1 MAIQHRLVEYT
12 DGDTLLE
19 GYLAYDD
26 TVSGS
31 RPCIIIAHT
40 WAGRSEFECK
50 QADKLARLGYVGFA
64 LDMYGKG
71 VLGNGPEEN
80 EVLMTPFMED
90 RPALQ
95 QRMAA
100 ALATAGQQP
109 EVDAA
114 KMASMGYCFGGLCS
128 LDLARTSSSILGA
141 VSFHGLFL
149 APGNTEGNKVS
160 AKVLCLHGNDDP
172 MVPVDSVI
180 GLEKELTEA
189 GADWQIHAYGNTLH
203 AFTNTDAASPEMG
216 MAYSATA
223 DRRSWTSLVNFLEE
237 VFE

>member
-1 MAIQHRLVEYT
+1 MAIQHRLVEYK

-26 TVSGS
+26 AISGP
-31 RPCIIIAHT
+31 RPCVIIAHT
-40 WAGRSEFECK
+40 WAGRSDFECQ
-50 QADKLARLGYVGFA
+50 QADKLAALGYVGFA

-71 VLGNGPEEN
+71 ILGSGPDENGA
-80 EVLMTPFMED
+80 LMTPFMED

-95 QRMAA
+95 QRMGA
-100 ALATAGQQP
+100 ALATASQQA
-109 EVDAA
+109 EVDTA

-128 LDLARTSSSILGA
+128 LDLARTSSDILGA

-160 AKVLCLHGNDDP
+160 AKVLCLHGHDDP
-172 MVPVDSVI
+172 MVPVESVI
-180 GLEKELTEA
+180 ELEKELTAA
-189 GADWQIHAYGNTLH
+189 GADWQVHAYGNTLH
-203 AFTNTDAASPEMG
+203 AFTNPAAASPEMG

-223 DRRSWTSLVNFLEE
+223 NRRSWASLVNFLEE

>member
-1 MAIQHRLVEYT
+1 MALQHRFVEYS

-26 TVSGS
+26 AISGP
-31 RPCIIIAHT
+31 RPCVIIAHT
-40 WAGRSEFECK
+40 WAGRSDFECQ
-50 QADKLARLGYVGFA
+50 QADKLAALGYVGFA

-71 VLGNGPEEN
+71 ILGSGPDEN
-80 EVLMTPFMED
+80 TALMTPFMED

-100 ALATAGQQP
+100 ALATASQQA
-109 EVDAA
+109 EADAA

-149 APGNTEGNKVS
+149 APGNTEGNKIT

-180 GLEKELTEA
+180 ALDKELTAA
-189 GADWQIHAYGNTLH
+189 GADWQVHAYGNTLH
-203 AFTNTDAASPEMG
+203 AFTNPAAASPELG
-216 MAYSATA
+216 MAYNAAA
-223 DRRSWTSLVNFLEE
+223 DRRSWASLVSFLEE

>member
-1 MAIQHRLVEYT
+1 MTIQHRLVEYK

-26 TVSGS
+26 AINGS

-40 WAGRSEFECK
+40 WAGRSDFECQ
-50 QADKLARLGYVGFA
+50 QADKLAALGYVGFA

-71 VLGNGPEEN
+71 ILGSNPDENGA
-80 EVLMTPFMED
+80 LMTPFMED

-100 ALATAGQQP
+100 ALTAASAQA
-109 EVDAA
+109 EADTA

-128 LDLARTSSSILGA
+128 LDLARTSGDIIGA
-141 VSFHGLFL
+141 ISFHGLFL

-160 AKVLCLHGNDDP
+160 AKILCLHGNDDP
-172 MVPVDSVI
+172 MVPVDAVVA
-180 GLEKELTEA
+180 LEKELTEA
-189 GADWQIHAYGNTLH
+189 GADWQIHAYGNTVH
-203 AFTNTDAASPEMG
+203 AFTNPAAASPEMG
-216 MAYSATA
+216 MAYDAKA
-223 DRRSWTSLVNFLEE
+223 DRRSWASLVNFLEE

>member
-1 MAIQHRLVEYT
+1 MAHQHRFVEYT

-26 TVSGS
+26 AISGP
-31 RPCIIIAHT
+31 RPCVIIAHT
-40 WAGRSEFECK
+40 WAGRSDFECQ
-50 QADKLARLGYVGFA
+50 QADKLAALGYVGFA

-71 VLGNGPEEN
+71 VLGSGPDEN
-80 EVLMTPFMED
+80 TALMTPFMED
-90 RPALQ
+90 RPVLQ

-100 ALATAGQQP
+100 ALATASQQP
-109 EVDAA
+109 EADAA

-149 APGNTEGNKVS
+149 APGNTEGNKIT

-180 GLEKELTEA
+180 ALDKELTAA
-189 GADWQIHAYGNTLH
+189 GADWQVHAYGNTLH
-203 AFTNTDAASPEMG
+203 AFTNPAAASPELG
-216 MAYSATA
+216 MAYNAAA
-223 DRRSWTSLVNFLEE
+223 DRRSWASLVSFLEE
-237 VFE
+237 IFE

>member
-26 TVSGS
+26 AISGP

-40 WAGRSEFECK
+40 WAGRSDFECQ
-50 QADKLARLGYVGFA
+50 QADKLAALGYVGFA

-71 VLGNGPEEN
+71 VLGSGPDEN
-80 EVLMTPFMED
+80 SALMTPFMED

-100 ALATAGQQP
+100 ALATASQQA
-109 EVDAA
+109 EADAS

-128 LDLARTSSSILGA
+128 LDLARTSTYILGA
-141 VSFHGLFL
+141 ASFHGLFL

-180 GLEKELTEA
+180 ALEKELSEA

-203 AFTNTDAASPEMG
+203 AFTNPAAASPEMG
-216 MAYSATA
+216 MAYNAAA
-223 DRRSWTSLVNFLEE
+223 DRRSWASLVNFLEE

>member
-1 MAIQHRLVEYT
+1 MAIQHRLVEYK

-26 TVSGS
+26 AISGP
-31 RPCIIIAHT
+31 RPCVIIAHT
-40 WAGRSEFECK
+40 WAGRSDFECQ
-50 QADKLARLGYVGFA
+50 QADKLAALGYVGFA

-71 VLGNGPEEN
+71 VLGSGPDENGA
-80 EVLMTPFMED
+80 LMTPFMED

-100 ALATAGQQP
+100 ALATASKQA
-109 EVDAA
+109 EADAA

-128 LDLARTSSSILGA
+128 LDLARTCSDILGA

-180 GLEKELTEA
+180 ALEKELSEA
-189 GADWQIHAYGNTLH
+189 GADWQVHAYGNTLH
-203 AFTNTDAASPEMG
+203 AFTNPAAASPEMG
-216 MAYSATA
+216 MAYDAKA
-223 DRRSWTSLVNFLEE
+223 DRRSWASLVNFLEE
-237 VFE
+237 AFE

>member
-1 MAIQHRLVEYT
+1 MTIQTRTIDYQ
-12 DGDTLLE
+12 DGDIDLQ
-19 GYLAYDD
+19 GYLAWDD
-26 TVSGS
+26 AVEGK
-31 RPCIIIAHT
+31 RPGVMIAHA
-40 WAGRSEFECK
+40 WAGRSDFECQ
-50 QADKLARLGYVGFA
+50 QADKLAALGYVGFA

-71 VLGNGPEEN
+71 VLGSGPDEN
-80 EVLMTPFMED
+80 TALMTPFMED

-95 QRMAA
+95 RRMAA
-100 ALATAGQQP
+100 ALATASQQA
-109 EVDAA
+109 EADAA

-128 LDLARTSSSILGA
+128 LDLARTSGDILGA

-180 GLEKELTEA
+180 ALDKELTAA

-203 AFTNTDAASPEMG
+203 AFTNPAAASPEMG
-216 MAYSATA
+216 MAYNAAA

>member
-26 TVSGS
+26 AISGP
-31 RPCIIIAHT
+31 RPCVIIAHT
-40 WAGRSEFECK
+40 WAGRSDFECT
-50 QADKLARLGYVGFA
+50 QADKLAALGYVGFA

-71 VLGNGPEEN
+71 ILGSNPDENGA
-80 EVLMTPFMED
+80 LMTPLMEN

-100 ALATAGQQP
+100 ALATASQQP
-109 EVDAA
+109 EADAT

-128 LDLARTSSSILGA
+128 LDLARTNRDILGA
-141 VSFHGLFL
+141 VSFHGLFM

-160 AKVLCLHGNDDP
+160 AKVLCLHGHEDP
-172 MVPVDSVI
+172 MVPVESVI
-180 GLEKELTEA
+180 ELEKELTA
-189 GADWQIHAYGNTLH
+189 ADADWQIHAYGKTLH
-203 AFTNTDAASPEMG
+203 AFTNPAAASPEMG
-216 MAYSATA
+216 MAYSPTA
-223 DRRSWTSLVNFLEE
+223 QRRSWASLVNFLEE

>member
-1 MAIQHRLVEYT
+1 MALQHRFVEYS

-26 TVSGS
+26 AISGP
-31 RPCIIIAHT
+31 RPCVIIAHT
-40 WAGRSEFECK
+40 WAGRSDFECQ
-50 QADKLARLGYVGFA
+50 QADKLAALGYVGFA

-71 VLGNGPEEN
+71 VLGSGPDEN
-80 EVLMTPFMED
+80 TALMTPFMED
-90 RPALQ
+90 RPVLQ

-100 ALATAGQQP
+100 ALATASQQP
-109 EVDAA
+109 EADAA

-149 APGNTEGNKVS
+149 APGNTEGNKIT

-180 GLEKELTEA
+180 ALDKELTAA
-189 GADWQIHAYGNTLH
+189 GADWQVHAYGNTLH
-203 AFTNTDAASPEMG
+203 AFTNPAAASPELG
-216 MAYSATA
+216 MAYNAAA
-223 DRRSWTSLVNFLEE
+223 DRRSWASLVSFLEE
-237 VFE
+237 IFE

>member
-149 APGNTEGNKVS
+149 PPGNTEGNKVS